1 MAALL
6 ADAEDW
12 QWPVRAIV
20 PAVDANRP
28 CPWTVRVRVLSA
40 SANESAHRPHQWPR
54 NRFDFPQSVRRG
66 GHGQSASRP
75 HPRTVHA
82 DIFAVDG
89 NNANP
94 CPHIVQPQSTEHMI
108 DAKRIRKA
116 REILGEDA
124 AGKTDAQIAEIIA
137 GLDAIADMV
146 IDCYI
151 EQRRK
156 AAKNSHEK
164 RAA

>member
-54 NRFDFPQSVRRG
+54 NRFDFPQSVRGG

-75 HPRTVHA
+75 RPRTFHT

-94 CPHIVQPQSTEHMI
+94 CPRLVRPLSARLMI
-108 DAKRIRKA
+108 TPEDIKEA

-124 AGKTDAQIAEIIA
+124 AGKTE
-137 GLDAIADMV
+137 V
-146 IDCYI
+146 T
-151 EQRRK
+151 
-156 AAKNSHEK
+156 AAN
-164 RAA
+164 